1 MGIIQTLY
9 FLLHDEPNKDMSSF
23 IFRETLTTHLL
34 LRGYAY
40 AQFIRNGKGE
50 MIGLYL
56 LIPDWMKV
64 DRDDRGQIFY
74 EYSLN
79 SNSFS
84 SKNGKVKLKREDV
97 LHILGLGFDGL
108 MVLYILGL
116 LQIMDIQVI

>member
-1 MGIIQTLY
+1 
-9 FLLHDEPNKDMSSF
+9 
-23 IFRETLTTHLL
+23 
-34 LRGYAY
+34 
-40 AQFIRNGKGE
+40 
-50 MIGLYL
+50 
-56 LIPDWMKV
+56 MKV

-79 SNSFS
+79 NNSFS

>member
-1 MGIIQTLY
+1 
-9 FLLHDEPNKDMSSF
+9 
-23 IFRETLTTHLL
+23 
-34 LRGYAY
+34 
-40 AQFIRNGKGE
+40 
-50 MIGLYL
+50 
-56 LIPDWMKV
+56 MKV

-79 SNSFS
+79 SNRFS

-97 LHILGLGFDGL
+97 LHILGLDFDDL